1 MQAVIN
7 HISEGSIAEEI
18 GLRKGDILLSING
31 HPVKD
36 IIDYMYYS
44 SDSIINLEVRRGGET
59 HSYRI
64 KKREASDIGFEL
76 KPFRTRSCR
85 NKCSFCFVNQ
95 LPKGLRKTLYM
106 KDDDYR
112 MSFLYGNFITLTNI
126 SAKEK
131 KRIAEQKL
139 SPLYISVHTTNNDLR
154 RKMLGN
160 PKAGDIL
167 KELEFLVSHKIR
179 IHAQIVLCPGVND
192 GEELSRTIKD
202 LRRFYPYV
210 ASIAVVPVG
219 LSKYRKSHVKP
230 FGKDDAVKVVETV
243 KAFRR
248 RFKRRHGDPVVHLA
262 DEFYLKAEAPFP
274 PFKDYGD
281 MPQMENGVG
290 LIPAF
295 LNSSRKLKL
304 PKKIKPGKIAVF
316 TGTAFMPYLEEFA
329 EKLRAIDGLSLD
341 VFKVE
346 NRFFGP
352 SVTVAGLLTGKD
364 ILKAIVGKTRADRLL
379 VPSVALR
386 DGTDVFLDNVTLKDM
401 QESLGMDVRVIE
413 PTPEGLLKEIKNEYN
428 RQD

>member
-1 MQAVIN
+1 MQAVIS
-7 HISEGSIAEEI
+7 HVSQGSIAEEI
-18 GLRKGDILLSING
+18 GLQKGDIILNING
-31 HPVKD
+31 NPVKD
-36 IIDYMYYS
+36 IIDYMYHS
-44 SDSIINLEVRRGGET
+44 GGSIINLEVQRGDET

-64 KKREASDIGFEL
+64 KNREASDIGFEL

-112 MSFLYGNFITLTNI
+112 MSFLYGNYITLTNI

-131 KRIAEQKL
+131 KRIVEQKL
-139 SPLYISVHTTNNDLR
+139 SPLYISVHTTNNELR

-167 KELEFLVSHKIR
+167 RELEFLVSHKIR

-192 GEELSRTIKD
+192 GEELSKSIKD
-202 LRRFYPYV
+202 LCRFYPYV

-219 LSKYRKSHVKP
+219 LSKYRKSQVKA
-230 FGKDDAVKVVETV
+230 FEKDEAVKVVETV
-243 KAFRR
+243 RTFRR
-248 RFKRRHGDPVVHLA
+248 RFKRRHGDPIVHLA
-262 DEFYLKAEAPFP
+262 DEFYLMAGAPFP
-274 PFKDYGD
+274 PLKEYGD
-281 MPQMENGVG
+281 LPQIENGVG
-290 LIPAF
+290 LIPVF
-295 LNSSRKLKL
+295 INSSKKLKL
-304 PKKIKPGKIAVF
+304 PKKIEPRNIAVF

-329 EKLRAIDGLSLD
+329 GKLRAIEGLTLD

-346 NRFFGP
+346 NKFFGP

-364 ILKAIVGKTRADRLL
+364 ILKAIVGKTMADCLL

-401 QESLGMDVRVIE
+401 QESLGMDVRVID
-413 PTPEGLLKEIKNEYN
+413 PTPEGLLKEIKNECN